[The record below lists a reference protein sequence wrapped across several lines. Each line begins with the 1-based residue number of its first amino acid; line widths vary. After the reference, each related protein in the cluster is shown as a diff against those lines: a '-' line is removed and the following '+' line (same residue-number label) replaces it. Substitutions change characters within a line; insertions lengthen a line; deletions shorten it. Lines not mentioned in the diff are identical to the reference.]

1 MKASRLLSILMLLQ
15 ARGRLTAGALA
26 QAMEVSERT
35 ILRDIDQ
42 LSAAG
47 VPLWGE
53 RGRQGG
59 FQLREGWST
68 QLTGMT
74 EPEANALLLAGL
86 PGPATELGL
95 GAAATSA
102 RLKMVASLPSGWR
115 EQADRVGERLHID
128 PVDWYRAQDAPRFLR
143 EVADAVWRA
152 RRIEVHYESW
162 RGAAWRSLEP
172 LGLVLK
178 AGAWYLVARVAG
190 QPDVRTWRL
199 ASLLDLK
206 GQGPAFKRPKGFTLE
221 RFWRESATRFEAELR
236 PVEVRARVSA
246 RCLVWL
252 RNARIPHAEVAASNA
267 PMPAGWHGVRL
278 AVESVEQGARHL
290 LGFAAEIEVLQPLAL
305 RAELAR
311 QAERVAALYRAGA
324 RTRRGA

>member
-1 MKASRLLSILMLLQ
+1 MFKSEPMKASRLLSILMLLQ

-35 ILRDIDQ
+35 VLRDIDQ

-95 GAAATSA
+95 GAAAASA
-102 RLKMVASLPSGWR
+102 RLKMVASLPGEWR
-115 EQADRVGERLHID
+115 EQADRVGQRLHID
-128 PVDWYRAQDAPRFLR
+128 PVDWYRTQDAPRFLR

-152 RRIEVHYESW
+152 RRIDARYESW
-162 RGAAWRSLEP
+162 RGKASRVLEP

-178 AGAWYLVARVAG
+178 AGAWYLVARAEDAKG
-190 QPDVRTWRL
+190 DAVRTYRL
-199 ASLLDLK
+199 ASLLELK
-206 GQGPAFKRPKGFTLE
+206 VGAAFKRPKGFDLART
-221 RFWRESATRFEAELR
+221 WQASAARFEAELR
-236 PVEVRARVSA
+236 SIEVRVRVSD
-246 RCLVWL
+246 RCMKWL
-252 RNARIPHAEVAASNA
+252 ANARIPHADQTGDDVTI
-267 PMPAGWHGVRL
+267 R
-278 AVESVEQGARHL
+278 VESIEQGARQL
-290 LGFAAEIEVLQPLAL
+290 LAFGDEIEVLAPPAMRERMVQ
-305 RAELAR
+305 
-311 QAERVAALYRAGA
+311 QASAVAALYR
-324 RTRRGA
+324 RS

>member
-1 MKASRLLSILMLLQ
+1 MFKSEPMKASRLLSILMLLQ

-35 ILRDIDQ
+35 VLRDIDQ

-95 GAAATSA
+95 GAAAASA
-102 RLKMVASLPSGWR
+102 RLKMVASLPGEWR
-115 EQADRVGERLHID
+115 EQADRVGQRLHID
-128 PVDWYRAQDAPRFLR
+128 PVDWYRTQDAPRFLR

-152 RRIEVHYESW
+152 RRIDARYESW
-162 RGAAWRSLEP
+162 RGKASRVLEP

-178 AGAWYLVARVAG
+178 AGAWYLVARAEDAKG
-190 QPDVRTWRL
+190 DAVRTYRL
-199 ASLLDLK
+199 ASLLELK
-206 GQGPAFKRPKGFTLE
+206 VGAAFKRPKGFDLART
-221 RFWRESATRFEAELR
+221 WQASAARFEAELR
-236 PVEVRARVSA
+236 SIEVRVRVSD
-246 RCLVWL
+246 RCMKWL
-252 RNARIPHAEVAASNA
+252 ANARIPHADQTGDDVTI
-267 PMPAGWHGVRL
+267 R
-278 AVESVEQGARHL
+278 VESIEQGARQL
-290 LGFAAEIEVLQPLAL
+290 LAFGDEIEVLAPPAMRERMAQ
-305 RAELAR
+305 
-311 QAERVAALYRAGA
+311 QASAVAALYR
-324 RTRRGA
+324 RS